1 MLEVAVIVLAVF
13 SVLLAAACGWLI
25 LSQRHLAALQAERD
39 AVRDQ
44 RLKELSKRLDTY
56 LTGSVR
62 MGEELYELRRVVA
75 PLPDKLTQ
83 IEQRDPSSLSFTQAA
98 RLAGMAGL
106 RAPIDAVARYEA
118 ANPAI
123 QVTLIEPVREFMTC
137 PFTNLYLGG
146 LRTLEQQSHNYDEL
160 RALGVTV
167 VHDYADAVDAQKQ
180 TVKVAGGQTFA
191 PRIGLWHRG

>member
-1 MLEVAVIVLAVF
+1 MLEVVVIVLAVF

-98 RLAGMAGL
+98 RLAGMGASVDDLTQSCGL
-106 RAPIDAVARYEA
+106 SKAEA
-118 ANPAI
+118 
-123 QVTLIEPVREFMTC
+123 
-137 PFTNLYLGG
+137 
-146 LRTLEQQSHNYDEL
+146 EL
-160 RALGVTV
+160 VSKL
-167 VHDYADAVDAQKQ
+167 HQAQHP
-180 TVKVAGGQTFA
+180 TS
-191 PRIGLWHRG
+191 